1 MVKHWRLNFTIA
13 DIPVLHAVQRLI
25 LALCLALQDCVKTLP
40 LLQKSN
46 DVSLAKSL
54 GYLAWHPKDGKVM

>member
-1 MVKHWRLNFTIA
+1 M
-13 DIPVLHAVQRLI
+13 LI
-25 LALCLALQDCVKTLP
+25 LLCFMLCSGVNPNSLTHIMLQDCVKTLP

-54 GYLAWHPKDGKVM
+54 SYLAWHPKDGKVM

>member
-1 MVKHWRLNFTIA
+1 M
-13 DIPVLHAVQRLI
+13 
-25 LALCLALQDCVKTLP
+25 LQDCVKTLP

-54 GYLAWHPKDGKVM
+54 SYLAWHPKDGKVM